1 MMGWKLK
8 IVGKVIQM
16 IFVGLVLWTAATS
29 TAAQE
34 KIAVS
39 YSAVAPSVASL
50 WIPHE
55 EGFFKKHGLNA
66 ELILIESGSLTSQ
79 ALAAGEI
86 GIAHNAGAPAI
97 IANASGSGETII
109 MGLINGLEYS
119 LVGTTKVKGI
129 EDLKG
134 KRIGVSRIG
143 SSSHAAVAI
152 ALDHFKMDPSRD
164 KITFIQAGTMT
175 TRVASLRAGSI
186 DATVVDPSFVPFLTR
201 EGFKELGYLG
211 EMGIPYEHEVL
222 VSTRS
227 YLKQHR
233 DQALKAVKAVIEGIA
248 FTAQDRNAAEV
259 KRVLSKYLK
268 FDAGKTEDAYKAVKS
283 YAIRD
288 RKPYPTIEGVNAL
301 IQFFARYN
309 QAVAKITYANVIDS
323 TLVEELDK
331 SGFIDA
337 LYK

>member
-1 MMGWKLK
+1 MTRPRLK
-8 IVGKVIQM
+8 IVRKVVQAHL
-16 IFVGLVLWTAATS
+16 VGLILWAAAS
-29 TAAQE
+29 PVWAQE
-34 KIAVS
+34 KISIS
-39 YSAVAPSVASL
+39 YSAVAPSVVSL
-50 WIPHE
+50 WIPRE

-66 ELILIESGSLTSQ
+66 EIILIESGSLTSQ

-109 MGLINGLEYS
+109 MGLINSLEYS
-119 LVGTTKVKGI
+119 LVGTAKLKGI

-152 ALDHFKMDPSRD
+152 ALDHFKLDPSRD
-164 KITFIQAGTMT
+164 KITFMQSGTMT
-175 TRVASLRAGSI
+175 TRVAGLKAGSI
-186 DATVVDPSFVPFLTR
+186 DATVVDPSFVPFLMR
-201 EGFKELGYLG
+201 EGFKDLGYLG
-211 EMGIPYEHEVL
+211 EMGIPYQHEVL
-222 VSTRS
+222 VSSRS

-233 DQALKAVKAVIEGIA
+233 DLVLKAVKAVIEGIA
-248 FTAQDRNAAEV
+248 FTAQDRNAPEV
-259 KRVLSKYLK
+259 KRVLGKYLK
-268 FDAGKTEDAYKAVKS
+268 FDAAKTEDGYKAVKS
-283 YAIRD
+283 YALRD
-288 RKPYPTIEGVNAL
+288 RKPYPTVEGVNAL
-301 IQFFARYN
+301 IRFFARYN
-309 QAVAKITYANVIDS
+309 PAVAKMIAANVIDS

>member
-1 MMGWKLK
+1 MMGLKLK
-8 IVGKVIQM
+8 IVRKVIQM

-233 DQALKAVKAVIEGIA
+233 DQVLKAVKAVIEGIA

-309 QAVAKITYANVIDS
+309 QAVAKITYASVIDS

>member
-1 MMGWKLK
+1 MRLNPKMMG
-8 IVGKVIQM
+8 KVVQANLVSV
-16 IFVGLVLWTAATS
+16 IFCTLVTPAW
-29 TAAQE
+29 AQE
-34 KIAVS
+34 KISIS

-66 ELILIESGSLTSQ
+66 DLILIESGSLTSQ

-119 LVGTTKVKGI
+119 LVGTAKVKGI

-152 ALDHFKMDPSRD
+152 ALDHFKLDPSRD

-175 TRVASLRAGSI
+175 TRVAGLRAGSI

-211 EMGIPYEHEVL
+211 NMGIPYEHEVL

-268 FDAGKTEDAYKAVKS
+268 FDGAKTEDAYKAVKS
-283 YAIRD
+283 YAMRD

-301 IQFFARYN
+301 IRFFARYN

-331 SGFIDA
+331 SGFIDG

>member
-1 MMGWKLK
+1 MMGLNLK
-8 IVGKVIQM
+8 ILRKVIQM
-16 IFVGLVLWTAATS
+16 ILVGLVLWTVAAPTW
-29 TAAQE
+29 AQD
-34 KIAVS
+34 KIS
-39 YSAVAPSVASL
+39 ISISALAPSVASL
-50 WIPHE
+50 WVPYE

-109 MGLINGLEYS
+109 MGLINVLEYS
-119 LVGTTKVKGI
+119 LVGTAKLKGI

-152 ALDHFKMDPSRD
+152 ALDHFKMDPSKD
-164 KITFIQAGTMT
+164 NITFIQSGTMT
-175 TRVASLRAGSI
+175 TRVSGLKAGSI
-186 DATVVDPSFVPFLTR
+186 DATVVDPSFVPFLKR
-201 EGFKELGYLG
+201 EGFKDLGYLG
-211 EMGIPYEHEVL
+211 ELGIPYEHEVL
-222 VSTRS
+222 VSTRF

-233 DQALKAVKAVIEGIA
+233 DRVLKAVKAVIEGIA
-248 FTAQDRNAAEV
+248 FTAQERNAPEV

-268 FDAGKTEDAYKAVKS
+268 FDAAKTEDAYKAVKS
-283 YAIRD
+283 YAIRS
-288 RKPYPTIEGVNAL
+288 RKPYPTVEGVNAL
-301 IQFFARYN
+301 IRFFARYN
-309 QAVAKITYANVIDS
+309 QAVAKITPANVIDS

>member
-1 MMGWKLK
+1 MSLA
-8 IVGKVIQM
+8 KVTVIM
-16 IFVGLVLWTAATS
+16 KVALVISSGVILWAAMS
-29 TAAQE
+29 PVRAEE
-34 KIAVS
+34 KIAIS
-39 YSAVAPSVASL
+39 LSAVSPTAVSL
-50 WIPHE
+50 WIPRE
-55 EGFFKKHGLNA
+55 EGFFKKQGLNA
-66 ELILIESGSLTSQ
+66 EVVLIESGTLTSQ

-109 MGLINGLEYS
+109 MGLINSLEYS
-119 LVGTTKVKGI
+119 LVGTAKVKDI

-152 ALDHFKMDPSRD
+152 ALDHFKIDPSRD

-175 TRVASLRAGSI
+175 TRVAGLKAGTV
-186 DATVVDPSFVPFLTR
+186 DATVVDPSFVPFLKK
-201 EGFKELGYLG
+201 EGFKDLGYLG
-211 EMGIPYEHEVL
+211 DMGIPYEHEVL

-233 DQALKAVKAVIEGIA
+233 DQVLKAVKAIIEGTA
-248 FTAQDRNAAEV
+248 FTAQERNAQEV
-259 KRVLSKYLK
+259 KRVLAKYLK
-268 FDAGKTEDAYKAVKS
+268 FDAAQLEDAYKAVKT

-288 RKPYPTIEGVNAL
+288 RKPYPTIDGINAL
-301 IQFFARYN
+301 IRFFSKYN
-309 QAVAKITYANVIDS
+309 PAVGKITAANVLDL

-331 SGFIDA
+331 NGFIEG

>member
-1 MMGWKLK
+1 MSRLK
-8 IVGKVIQM
+8 IENKGILVILVTV
-16 IFVGLVLWTAATS
+16 IFLSAVTS
-29 TAAQE
+29 SSAE
-34 KIAVS
+34 DKIAIS
-39 YSAVAPSVASL
+39 LSAIAPSVVSL
-50 WIPHE
+50 WIPRE
-55 EGFFKKHGLNA
+55 EGLFKKQGLDA

-109 MGLINGLEYS
+109 MGLINALEYS
-119 LVGTTKVKGI
+119 LVGTAKLKGI

-152 ALDHFKMDPSRD
+152 ALDHFKLDPSRD
-164 KITFIQAGTMT
+164 KIAFIQAGTMT
-175 TRVASLRAGSI
+175 TRVAGLKAGSI
-186 DATVVDPSFVPFLTR
+186 DATVVDPSFVPFLKR
-201 EGFKELGYLG
+201 EGFKDLGYLG

-233 DQALKAVKAVIEGIA
+233 AQVLKAVKAIIEGIA

-268 FDAGKTEDAYKAVKS
+268 FDAAKTEDAYKAVKS
-283 YAIRD
+283 YAIQA
-288 RKPYPTIEGVNAL
+288 RKPYPTVEGISAL
-301 IQFFARYN
+301 IRFFARYN
-309 QAVAKITYANVIDS
+309 QAVAKITSANVIDS